1 MTRTIM
7 IPARP
12 FRSQPKPTTEPA
24 TDVQKTE
31 TPQQISRE
39 EIRHRQRSMMNAML
53 CCMI

>member
-1 MTRTIM
+1 MTRTVM

-12 FRSQPKPTTEPA
+12 FRIQTEPTKKPA

-39 EIRHRQRSMMNAML
+39 EIRHRQCSMMNAML